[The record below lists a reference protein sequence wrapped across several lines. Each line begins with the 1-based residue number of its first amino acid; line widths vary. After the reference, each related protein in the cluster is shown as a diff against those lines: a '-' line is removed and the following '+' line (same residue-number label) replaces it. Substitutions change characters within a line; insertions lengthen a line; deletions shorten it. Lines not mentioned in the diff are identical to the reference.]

1 MISLLIDTCTNNVV
15 IGLLKDK
22 EIIDQ
27 RNDINDKSLSTNF
40 TVWVKQLLDRN
51 NLAPKDINT
60 IFVAIGPGSFTG
72 IRVGVTFA
80 KVLAWSLKIK
90 VIPFSSLELLAST
103 SDNDVIVPLIDARR
117 DYVFAGIY
125 DKKLNSLMED
135 KYILLNDL
143 QEELKQYQD
152 VEFISLD
159 EFDFD
164 TVKPN
169 VNITK
174 VVEKHFFDAG
184 VNPHSLNP
192 NYLKRTEAEEKLVG
206 E

>member
-1 MISLLIDTCTNNVV
+1 MISLVIDTCTNNVI

-22 EIIDQ
+22 QIIDQ

-51 NLAPKDINT
+51 NLIPKDIDT
-60 IFVAIGPGSFTG
+60 IFVAVGPGSFTG

-80 KVLAWSLKIK
+80 KVLAWSLNIK
-90 VIPFSSLELLAST
+90 VVPFSSLELIAST
-103 SDNDVIVPLIDARR
+103 SENDVIVPLIDARR

-125 DKKLNSLMED
+125 DKNLNSLMED
-135 KYILLNDL
+135 KYILLTDL
-143 QEELKQYQD
+143 QNELKKYENI
-152 VEFISLD
+152 EFISLD

-164 TVKPN
+164 TIKPN
-169 VNITK
+169 VDITK
-174 VVEKHFFDAG
+174 VVEKHFFDTG

>member
-22 EIIDQ
+22 TIIDQ

-40 TVWVKQLLDRN
+40 TVWVKELLDKN
-51 NLAPKDINT
+51 NLTPKDINT

-80 KVLAWSLKIK
+80 KVLAWSLNIKI
-90 VIPFSSLELLAST
+90 IPFSSLELTAST
-103 SDNDVIVPLIDARR
+103 SASDVIVPLIDARR

-125 DKKLNSLMED
+125 DKNLNSLMED
-135 KYILLNDL
+135 KYILLTDL
-143 QEELKQYQD
+143 QDELKKYQN
-152 VEFISLD
+152 VEFVSLD
-159 EFDFD
+159 EFEFN
-164 TVKPN
+164 TIKPN
-169 VNITK
+169 IDITK
-174 VVEKHFFDAG
+174 VVEKHFLDTG

-192 NYLKRTEAEEKLVG
+192 NYLKRTEAEEKLTG

>member
-40 TVWVKQLLDRN
+40 TVWVKELLNRN
-51 NLAPKDINT
+51 NLTSKDIST

-80 KVLAWSLKIK
+80 KVLAWSLNIK
-90 VIPFSSLELLAST
+90 VIPFSSLELIAST
-103 SDNDVIVPLIDARR
+103 SDSDVIVPLIDARR

-125 DKKLNSLMED
+125 DKNLNSLMED
-135 KYILLNDL
+135 KYILLTDL
-143 QEELKQYQD
+143 QEKLKQYQD
-152 VEFISLD
+152 IEFVTLD
-159 EFDFD
+159 EFEFD

-169 VNITK
+169 VDIKK
-174 VVEKHFFDAG
+174 VVEKHFLDEG

-192 NYLKRTEAEEKLVG
+192 NYLKKTEAEEKLVG

>member
-1 MISLLIDTCTNNVV
+1 MISLVIDTCTNNVV

-22 EIIDQ
+22 QIIDQ

-51 NLAPKDINT
+51 NLTPKDIDT
-60 IFVAIGPGSFTG
+60 IFVAVGPGSFTG

-80 KVLAWSLKIK
+80 KVLAWSLNIK
-90 VIPFSSLELLAST
+90 VVPFSSLELIAST
-103 SDNDVIVPLIDARR
+103 SENDVIVPLIDARR

-125 DKKLNSLMED
+125 DKNLNSLMED
-135 KYILLNDL
+135 KYILLTDL
-143 QEELKQYQD
+143 QNELKKYENI
-152 VEFISLD
+152 EFISLD

-164 TVKPN
+164 TIKPN
-169 VNITK
+169 VDITK
-174 VVEKHFFDAG
+174 VVEKHFFDTG

>member
-22 EIIDQ
+22 QIIDQ

-51 NLAPKDINT
+51 NLTPKDIDT
-60 IFVAIGPGSFTG
+60 IFVAVGPGSFTG

-80 KVLAWSLKIK
+80 KILAWSLNIK
-90 VIPFSSLELLAST
+90 VIPFSSLELIAST
-103 SDNDVIVPLIDARR
+103 SENDVVVPLIDARR

-125 DKKLNSLMED
+125 EKDLQSLMED
-135 KYILLNDL
+135 KYILLTDL
-143 QEELKQYQD
+143 QDELKKYENI
-152 VEFISLD
+152 EFISLD

-169 VNITK
+169 INITK
-174 VVEKHFFDAG
+174 VVEKHFLDTG

>member
-40 TVWVKQLLDRN
+40 TVWVKEILDRN
-51 NLAPKDINT
+51 NLTPKDINT

-80 KVLAWSLKIK
+80 KVLAWSLNIK
-90 VIPFSSLELLAST
+90 VVPFSSLELIAST
-103 SDNDVIVPLIDARR
+103 SDSDVIVPLIDARR
-117 DYVFAGIY
+117 DYVFTGIY
-125 DKKLNSLMED
+125 DKNLNSLMED
-135 KYILLNDL
+135 KYILLTDL
-143 QEELKQYQD
+143 QGKLKNYEN
-152 VEFISLD
+152 VEFVSLD
-159 EFDFD
+159 EFEFN
-164 TVKPN
+164 TIKPN
-169 VNITK
+169 VDITK
-174 VVEKHFFDAG
+174 VVNKHFSDDD

-192 NYLKRTEAEEKLVG
+192 NYLKRTEAEEKLAG

>member
-22 EIIDQ
+22 EVIDQ
-27 RNDINDKSLSTNF
+27 RNDVNDKSLSTNF
-40 TVWVKQLLDRN
+40 TVWVKELLDRN
-51 NLAPKDINT
+51 HLTPKDINT

-80 KVLAWSLKIK
+80 KILAWSLNIK

-103 SDNDVIVPLIDARR
+103 SESDIIVPLIDARR

-143 QEELKQYQD
+143 QEELKKYQNA
-152 VEFISLD
+152 EFISLD
-159 EFDFD
+159 EFHFD

-169 VNITK
+169 VDITK
-174 VVEKHFFDAG
+174 VIEKHFLDEG
-184 VNPHSLNP
+184 INPHSLNP
-192 NYLKRTEAEEKLVG
+192 NYLKKTEAEEKLVG

>member
-22 EIIDQ
+22 IVIDQ
-27 RNDINDKSLSTNF
+27 RNDINDKTLSTNF
-40 TVWVKQLLDRN
+40 IVWVKELLDRN
-51 NLAPKDINT
+51 NLEPKDINT

-80 KVLAWSLKIK
+80 KVLAWSLNIK

-103 SDNDVIVPLIDARR
+103 TNGDVIVPLIDARR
-117 DYVFAGIY
+117 EYVFAGIY

-135 KYILLNDL
+135 KYILLTDL
-143 QEELKQYQD
+143 QEELKKFEN
-152 VEFISLD
+152 VEYVSLD

-164 TVKPN
+164 IVKPN
-169 VNITK
+169 VDITK
-174 VVEKHFFDAG
+174 VVDKHFIDED

-192 NYLKRTEAEEKLVG
+192 NYLKKTEAEEKLIG

>member
-22 EIIDQ
+22 QIIDQ
-27 RNDINDKSLSTNF
+27 RNDVNDKSLSTNF

-51 NLAPKDINT
+51 NLKPKDIDT
-60 IFVAIGPGSFTG
+60 IFVAVGPGSFTG

-80 KVLAWSLKIK
+80 KVLAWSLNIK

-103 SDNDVIVPLIDARR
+103 SESDVIVPLIDARR

-125 DKKLNSLMED
+125 DNNLNPLMED
-135 KYILLNDL
+135 KYILLTDL
-143 QEELKQYQD
+143 EEELKKYED
-152 VEFISLD
+152 IEFISLD

-164 TVKPN
+164 TIKPD
-169 VNITK
+169 VDITK
-174 VVEKHFFDAG
+174 VVKKHFLDTG